1 MKTITEFINEAVDK
15 SNYKL
20 TYDDQMSF
28 ERAFVKNANETFG
41 KDELKRKKVNVS
53 IYFDDIDC
61 VDPNNDSTI
70 PDVKCDGKMTWGEA
84 TEKLINYF
92 KTIYEF

>member
-28 ERAFVKNANETFG
+28 GRAFVKIANETFG
-41 KDELKRKKVNVS
+41 KDELKRKKIKVS

-61 VDPNNDSTI
+61 VDPNDDSTI
-70 PDVKCDGKMTWGEA
+70 PDIVCDGKMTWGEA
-84 TEKLINYF
+84 TEKLIEYF
-92 KTIYEF
+92 KTTYKL